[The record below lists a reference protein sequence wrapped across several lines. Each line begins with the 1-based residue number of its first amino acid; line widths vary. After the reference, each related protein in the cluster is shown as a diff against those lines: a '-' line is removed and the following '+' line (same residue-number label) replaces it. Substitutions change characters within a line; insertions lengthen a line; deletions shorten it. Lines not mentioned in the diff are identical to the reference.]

1 VKILLLSQHFW
12 PESFRINDVAADL
25 RALGHEVTVLTGQ
38 PNYPDGAVF
47 SGYRAASTGM
57 QRHDGLEIHRVPLV
71 PRGRGSA
78 LRLVANYLSFIAS
91 AAAVGAWRLRARSFD
106 VVFVYATSPLLQ
118 AIAAIVL
125 ARLKRCAL
133 VTWVQDLWPQA
144 LQVTGYVRHPRLLAG
159 VARVVRWIYARNDL
173 LLLQS
178 RAFLAP
184 VRELAPASVPL
195 RYHPNPGD
203 RLAMPAAA
211 DAPPALRLAEGFNV
225 VFAGN
230 LGTAQGLDTVLDAAE
245 RLLGEAP
252 SIRIVLVGSGQRDAW
267 LAEQVRER
275 ALANVQLPGRFAP
288 EAIAGI
294 LAQAS
299 ALLVCLAGDAMVGL
313 TVPSKVQTYLA
324 AGRPI
329 VAALDGEGARVVLE
343 AGAGLACPPGDG
355 AALAATLRR
364 LQAMPAADRERM
376 GASGRHYHDEHFE
389 PVRLAQSLAVHLQD
403 AILAHAAQRPARRQ

>member
-1 VKILLLSQHFW
+1 VKILLLTQHFW
-12 PESFRINDVAADL
+12 PESFRINEVAADL
-25 RALGHEVTVLTGQ
+25 CALGHEVTVLTGQ
-38 PNYPDGAVF
+38 PNYPGGAVF
-47 SGYRAASTGM
+47 AGYRAASTGVE
-57 QRHDGLEIHRVPLV
+57 RHDGLEIHRVPLV
-71 PRGRGSA
+71 PRGHGSA

-91 AAAVGAWRLRARSFD
+91 AATLGAWRLRRRPFD

-118 AIAAIVL
+118 AIAAIVI
-125 ARLKRCAL
+125 AGLKRCAL

-178 RAFLAP
+178 RAFEAP
-184 VRELAPASVPL
+184 VRELAPAGVPL

-203 RLAMPAAA
+203 RLAVPAAV
-211 DAPPALRLAEGFNV
+211 DAPPALRLADGFNV

-230 LGTAQGLDTVLDAAE
+230 LGTAQGLDAVLDAAE
-245 RLLGEAP
+245 RLLGETP

-267 LAEQVRER
+267 LAEQVRAR
-275 ALANVQLPGRFAP
+275 SLVNVQLPGRFAP
-288 EAIAGI
+288 EAIPGI

-299 ALLVCLAGDAMVGL
+299 ALLVCLAGDAAVNL

-355 AALAATLRR
+355 AALAAALRR
-364 LQAMPAADRERM
+364 LQALPPAERARM
-376 GASGRHYHDEHFE
+376 GASGRRYHDEHFE
-389 PVRLAQSLAVHLQD
+389 PARLAQALASHLQD
-403 AILAHAAQRPARRQ
+403 AVAAHAVHVRARRQ